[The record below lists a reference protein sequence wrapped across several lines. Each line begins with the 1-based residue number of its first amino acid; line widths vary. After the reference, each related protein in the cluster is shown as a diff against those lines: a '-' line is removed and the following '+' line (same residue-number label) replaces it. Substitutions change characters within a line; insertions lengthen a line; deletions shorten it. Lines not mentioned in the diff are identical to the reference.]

1 MSKVYY
7 DKVLG
12 KLRDKTGD
20 SGEES
25 VSSLN
30 GLTGEVRLIGPGG
43 EPLAVDGRNITGVAT
58 KEYVDLHPGVP
69 GPEGPQGVKGETGPQ
84 GLQGPQ
90 GETGSQGLQG
100 PQGETGSQG
109 LQGPQ
114 GETGPQ
120 GLQGPQGE
128 TGPQGVQGEQGPQGV
143 RNMFD
148 IFYSA
153 LTVPPP
159 GAMSLHL
166 GTTIVDADV
175 AFPDFYAACV
185 SRAQDGS
192 IPVCS
197 ALEYENSLQATGQC
211 GCFVVDSVGKT
222 IRLPKI
228 TRYLRSLNATGEAG
242 ATGMDQIVNLT
253 GTFPNSSGT
262 DSSIPFYSG
271 VFSRGVSFSG
281 NGANA
286 RTNYV
291 VNFDVSSQV
300 RTGEEVEPRNVR
312 MCLYIQVFSAA
323 VEVGMAQ
330 AAALI
335 SSVERVQ
342 EALNL
347 FMEKPHVVERVSDS
361 VSGAWHALWSD
372 GWLEQGGVLNIEV
385 SDAYTLTLP
394 RSFRDSNYMI
404 VKSIISSSTGDVSL
418 RRAGFCNKT
427 ASQATTYYVSA
438 GTTWYACGY
447 AAD

>member
-20 SGEES
+20 AGEES

-30 GLTGEVRLIGPGG
+30 GLTGEVRLIGPEG
-43 EPLAVDGRNITGVAT
+43 EPLAVDGRNISGIAT
-58 KEYVDLHPGVP
+58 KDYVDQHPGVP
-69 GPEGPQGVKGETGPQ
+69 GPEGPRGLQGEPGPQGEQGPQ
-84 GLQGPQ
+84 GLQG
-90 GETGSQGLQG
+90 ETGPRGLQG
-100 PQGETGSQG
+100 Q
-109 LQGPQ
+109 Q

-120 GLQGPQGE
+120 GPQGL
-128 TGPQGVQGEQGPQGV
+128 QGEQGPQGV

-185 SRAQDGS
+185 GRAQEGT

-228 TRYLRSLNATGEAG
+228 TRYLRSLNAAGEAG
-242 ATGMDQIVNLT
+242 TTGMDRIVNIT
-253 GTFPNSSGT
+253 GTLPNSSSKDIYYT
-262 DSSIPFYSG
+262 G
-271 VFSRGVSFSG
+271 VFSRGTSFSG
-281 NGANA
+281 NGSSAQ
-286 RTNYV
+286 TNYV
-291 VNFDVSSQV
+291 TNFDVSTQV

-347 FMEKPHVVERVSDS
+347 LMEKPHVIERVYNS
-361 VSGAWHALWSD
+361 VSGAWYALWSD
-372 GWLEQGGVLNIEV
+372 GWLEQGGVFKFAA
-385 SDAYTLTLP
+385 SGAYIMTLP
-394 RSFRDSNYMI
+394 RPFRDSNYMMVKTI
-404 VKSIISSSTGDVSL
+404 VSNASTTVTF
-418 RRAGFCNKT
+418 RRAGFFAKT
-427 ASQATTYYVSA
+427 ASQATTYDIEVGY
-438 GTTWYACGY
+438 TWFACGY